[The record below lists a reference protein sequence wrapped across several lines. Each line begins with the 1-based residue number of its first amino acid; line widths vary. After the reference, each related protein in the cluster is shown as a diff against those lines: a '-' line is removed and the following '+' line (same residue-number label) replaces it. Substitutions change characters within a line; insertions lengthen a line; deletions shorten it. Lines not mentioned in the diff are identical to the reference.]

1 VSAAS
6 GGDQRP
12 PRIFE
17 LGVTDRGLR
26 LDQFVARALE
36 VGRKRAQAL
45 CDAGEVRVDGRVGK
59 KGQTLGDATLVE
71 IRDLADESPEAEPEL
86 ALDVRLERPDLV
98 VVSKPAGMPTVPLA
112 PGERGTLAA
121 ALLARYPE
129 MRGIG
134 YRERE
139 PGVIHRLDTL
149 TSGLVVAARTER
161 AFSALTEG
169 LKSGAVT
176 KRYLAVVASAGFAD
190 SGTIEEW
197 LSVDASGRVRIA
209 GIGESYAKHTLTK
222 YRVVERGPE
231 LLLVELDVGA
241 AFRHQIRVHLAS
253 LGYPIV
259 GDASYGGDPDPRLPG
274 RHALHASYVAWA
286 GDAGASFAV
295 SDEAPPEFRALLAGG
310 RESSES

>member
-1 VSAAS
+1 MNAAS

-12 PRIFE
+12 LRIFE
-17 LGVTDRGLR
+17 LGVSDRGLR

-45 CDAGEVRVDGRVGK
+45 CDAGDVRVDGRVGK
-59 KGQTLGDATLVE
+59 KGQILAGATSVE
-71 IRDLADESPEAEPEL
+71 IRDFADESPEAEPEL
-86 ALDVRLERPDLV
+86 ALDVRLERPELV

-129 MRGIG
+129 MRGVG

-161 AFSALTEG
+161 AFSALSEG
-169 LKSGAVT
+169 LKSGALA
-176 KRYLAVVASAGFAD
+176 KRYLAVVASPGFAD

-197 LSVDASGRVRIA
+197 LATDASGRVRVA
-209 GIGESYAKHTLTK
+209 KIGESYAKHTLTK
-222 YRVVERGPE
+222 YRVVERGP
-231 LLLVELDVGA
+231 LFALVEVEVSA
-241 AFRHQIRVHLAS
+241 AFRHQIRVHLSS

-259 GDASYGGDPDPRLPG
+259 GDASYGGAPDPRLPG

-286 GDAGASFAV
+286 GDAGASFEV

-310 RESSES
+310 RDSSES